1 MIWWTTNII
10 LTVWNFVFLTLNVT
24 SLKIPLCCL
33 LADCI
38 GIAAMVPTLKH
49 HAFYVGVHVLNNLV
63 RAHSKALLF
72 DKGIIKVLCKVVCN
86 LMSFWRH
93 VELDFLIMN
102 QHPKFLVQSPLLGF

>member
-1 MIWWTTNII
+1 MRQA
-10 LTVWNFVFLTLNVT
+10 
-24 SLKIPLCCL
+24 LKIPLCCL
-33 LADCI
+33 LADSTV

-72 DKGIIKVLCKVVCN
+72 DKGIIKVLFKVVCN

-102 QHPKFLVQSPLLGF
+102 QHPKFLVKSPQLGF

>member
-33 LADCI
+33 LADSTV

-63 RAHSKALLF
+63 RAHAKTLLF
-72 DKGIIKVLCKVVCN
+72 DKGIIKVLFKVVCN
-86 LMSFWRH
+86 LMGFWRH
-93 VELDFLIMN
+93 VELDCLVMN
-102 QHPKFLVQSPLLGF
+102 